1 MAKTGRASLIRQI
14 YKQITTHIK
23 QPTKTNLD
31 NLVVIIMSM
40 IKEMRTSLKMDGKRL
55 NKLVKEL
62 LKLLLTNLKP
72 ILQTQE
78 M

>member
-14 YKQITTHIK
+14 YKQITPHIK
-23 QPTKTNLD
+23 QPPKTNLD
-31 NLVVIIMSM
+31 NLVIIIMSM

-72 ILQTQE
+72 ILQRQE